1 MGYQFAILIWGDF
14 LKVNHHEDNIANE
27 EMVDISGNKE
37 SIDKVYKSSSGGK
50 RYADKKNK
58 TDKIHNKSDNKL
70 DDTAD
75 VVVDINQQ
83 SSGSRFKSANADQN
97 GSEKPIHNKK
107 KIAIISSVAAVAVL
121 AIVGVT
127 GFALY
132 NSSFSPNDENSLV
145 STSYVFRF
153 TEGTVVSGV
162 PIGNK
167 TIEQAKEKL
176 EENKDSFINPISIS
190 VDTDGEVIQLTEKNF
205 EYTFDIDEVL
215 NKIKADETDI
225 TNSSSKKSS
234 SSLKTGSTAPSN
246 YVVTATVNEES
257 IEKNIKEIEKSTNKE
272 AVNARVSEFTPY
284 GDNRFTYAEAE
295 KGKKI
300 NSEDLTQKITDFFDS
315 DKSEIRIEAKVEKT
329 DADIQID
336 DVKENI
342 VLLAKYETVSYNTAN
357 GTNNMAVSLEACNG
371 SVIEPGAVWSFNKCT
386 GDSNLEENGYLPAH
400 VISDGKLVDGIGGG
414 LCQSS
419 STIYNAAIRANMD
432 VEARANHKWAST
444 YVPTG
449 LDATIDYPSLDL
461 KLKNPTDYQ
470 MFLECKVYDG
480 NVLTASIW
488 GYKSSSYDE
497 IVTENV
503 MRNQSS
509 DSYSVEAFRVY
520 MKDGKEVDRESL
532 GKSTYDLDSGHGVVF
547 YDAAN
552 DSNAKSVS
560 STNTEPTTKKPESSA
575 AESQS
580 QNTNSQSSSAEKKQ
594 ESSQSSQ
601 TTTQPTTKKPESSQS
616 SQPETQPPTQ
626 PQESSTT
633 EDDSNPDESDE

>member
-1 MGYQFAILIWGDF
+1 
-14 LKVNHHEDNIANE
+14 
-27 EMVDISGNKE
+27 MVDISGDKE
-37 SIDKVYKSSSGGK
+37 SIDKVYKSNSGKK
-50 RYADKKNK
+50 RYADKKNNK
-58 TDKIHNKSDNKL
+58 ADKSHNKL

-75 VVVDINQQ
+75 VDIDINQQ
-83 SSGSRFKSANADQN
+83 SSSGSRFN
-97 GSEKPIHNKK
+97 SEEENRFGKQFHNKK
-107 KIAIISSVAAVAVL
+107 KIAIISSVVAVAVL
-121 AIVGVT
+121 AVVGVT
-127 GFALY
+127 GFVLY
-132 NSSFSPNDENSLV
+132 NSSASKNPEKNLA

-162 PIGNK
+162 SIGNK
-167 TIEQAKEKL
+167 TIEQAKEML
-176 EENKDSFINPISIS
+176 ERNKDSFINPINISI
-190 VDTDGEVIQLTEKNF
+190 DADGEVIQLTEKNF

-215 NKIKADETDI
+215 NKIKSDETDI
-225 TNSSSKKSS
+225 TNNANKKSS

-246 YVVTATVNEES
+246 YYITATVTGES
-257 IEKNIKEIEKSTNKE
+257 IEKNIKEIEKSANKD

-284 GDNRFTYAEAE
+284 AEKRFTYAEAE
-295 KGKKI
+295 QGKKI
-300 NSEDLTQKITDFFDS
+300 NSEDLTQKITEFLDS
-315 DKSEIRIEAKVEKT
+315 DKSEIRIEAEVEKT
-329 DADIQID
+329 EADIQID

-342 VLLAKYETVSYNTAN
+342 ILLAKYETVSYNTAN
-357 GTNNMAVSLEACNG
+357 GTNNMAVSLKACNG
-371 SVIEPGAVWSFNKCT
+371 SVIEPGEVWSFNKCT

-432 VEARANHKWAST
+432 VVARANHKWAST

-461 KLKNPTDYQ
+461 KLKNPSDYQ

-532 GKSTYDLDSGHGVVF
+532 GKSTYDLDSSHGVVF

-552 DSNAKSVS
+552 DSNAKSV
-560 STNTEPTTKKPESSA
+560 TTKTEPTTKNQESSKT
-575 AESQS
+575 ES
-580 QNTNSQSSSAEKKQ
+580 QNTSSQSSSSEKKQ

-601 TTTQPTTKKPESSQS
+601 TTTQPATKKPESSQS
-616 SQPETQPPTQ
+616 SEPETQPPTQ

-633 EDDSNPDESDE
+633 DEDLNSDESDE

>member
-1 MGYQFAILIWGDF
+1 MIWGDF
-14 LKVNHHEDNIANE
+14 LKTNHHNDNIVNE

-37 SIDKVYKSSSGGK
+37 SIDKVYKSNSGGK
-50 RYADKKNK
+50 RYADKKNN
-58 TDKIHNKSDNKL
+58 TDKSHNKSDNKIGN
-70 DDTAD
+70 TAD
-75 VVVDINQQ
+75 VEVDINQQ
-83 SSGSRFKSANADQN
+83 SAGSRFKSAGADES

-107 KIAIISSVAAVAVL
+107 KIAIISSVVAVAVL
-121 AIVGVT
+121 AVVGVT
-127 GFALY
+127 GFVLY
-132 NSSFSPNDENSLV
+132 NSAFSPNSENFSAN
-145 STSYVFRF
+145 TSYVFRF

-162 PIGNK
+162 SIGNK
-167 TIEQAKEKL
+167 TLEQAKEIL
-176 EENKDSFINPISIS
+176 EKNKDSFIDPISIS
-190 VDTDGEVIQLTEKNF
+190 VDADGEVIQLSEKNF

-225 TNSSSKKSS
+225 TDSSNKKSS
-234 SSLKTGSTAPSN
+234 SSLKTGSTAPSD
-246 YVVTATVNEES
+246 YVVTATVTEES
-257 IEKNIKEIEKSTNKE
+257 IEKNIKEIEKSANKD

-295 KGKKI
+295 QGRKI
-300 NSEDLTQKITDFFDS
+300 NSEDLTQKITEFLDS
-315 DKSEIRIEAKVEKT
+315 DKSEIRIEAEVEKT
-329 DADIQID
+329 DADIQLD
-336 DVKENI
+336 DVKKNI

-357 GTNNMAVSLEACNG
+357 GTNNMAVSLKACNG
-371 SVIEPGAVWSFNKCT
+371 SVIEPGEVWSFNKCT

-432 VEARANHKWAST
+432 IEERANHKWAST

-488 GYKSSSYDE
+488 GYKPSSYDE

-503 MRNQSS
+503 MGNQSS

-552 DSNAKSVS
+552 DSNAKSV
-560 STNTEPTTKKPESSA
+560 TTKTEPTTKKPESSSGA
-575 AESQS
+575 S

-601 TTTQPTTKKPESSQS
+601 TATAQPTTKKPESSQS
-616 SQPETQPPTQ
+616 SQPETQSPTQ

-633 EDDSNPDESDE
+633 VDDQNPDESDE